1 MNCVLSNVSVYCFTR
16 SNNGVSHSMLSLKV
30 SFGWREC
37 STSFCLVTA
46 ATRTK
51 LSMMHSITFLPIDNL
66 DVCPDAQEKKPSSL
80 HSLPNDGTDGESST
94 KRAHKKAQNSLM

>member
-1 MNCVLSNVSVYCFTR
+1 MHCVLQMFLLLFYKIQH
-16 SNNGVSHSMLSLKV
+16 GVSHFILSLKV

-51 LSMMHSITFLPIDNL
+51 FSMMHSITFLPIDNL
-66 DVCPDAQEKKPSSL
+66 DVCPDAQEK
-80 HSLPNDGTDGESST
+80 E
-94 KRAHKKAQNSLM
+94 